1 MGEIEV
7 TEIIKLLVV
16 IAVIIFLIR
25 KKWNLGYIILLASL
39 LVGVFFDLSP
49 IQIGNNFILALIDPT
64 TLKLIGIIVLVY
76 ILSGVLRKVES
87 LRDLADSLQGLV
99 KDYRLI
105 LAFIPALLGLIPMP
119 AGAIFSAPMVKEIG
133 DRAGLNPEEETF
145 VNYWF
150 RHIWEFVWPLFPG
163 IILFASL
170 LKVEIQGVILVQFPL
185 TIATVIVGFVW
196 EYKNLRKDTT
206 LIDKRDI
213 LLNLKKLFFGVWP
226 ILLIIIMVLGAKTDL
241 LFSLVIVILSLVF
254 LNIKKLSLKIL
265 KEIIRNDID
274 LNVVILIVSI
284 MIFKRMLQV
293 SGGVEIIPE
302 AFAKLGIH
310 PFVVLFIIPF
320 FIAIMTGLGTAAL
333 GIGLPVLL
341 PIIVVQGE
349 TNLYY
354 AMLAFTGSFSGV
366 MISPMHLCLVVTK
379 NYFKADMVKIYK
391 MLIPPLII
399 ISLSALVL
407 VMVRT

>member
-1 MGEIEV
+1 V
-7 TEIIKLLVV
+7 TEIIKLLVI

-25 KKWNLGYIILLASL
+25 KKWNLEYVILLASL

-49 IQIGNNFILALIDPT
+49 IQIGNNFVLALIDPT
-64 TLKLIGIIVLVY
+64 TLKLIGIIILVY

-87 LRDLADSLQGLV
+87 LRDLVDSLQGLV

-119 AGAIFSAPMVKEIG
+119 AGAMFSAPMVKEVG
-133 DRAGLNPEEETF
+133 DRVGLTPEEETF

-163 IILFASL
+163 IILFAGL
-170 LKVEIQGVILVQFPL
+170 LKVEIQEVILVQFPL

-206 LIDKRDI
+206 LINKKDI
-213 LLNLKKLFFGVWP
+213 LLNLKKLFFGIWP
-226 ILLIIIMVLGAKTDL
+226 ILLIIIMVLGTKTDL
-241 LFSLVIVILSLVF
+241 LVSLVIVILSLAF
-254 LNIKKLSLKIL
+254 LNINKLSLKIL

-274 LNVVILIVSI
+274 LSVVILIASI
-284 MIFKRMLQV
+284 MIFKKMLQV

-310 PFVVLFIIPF
+310 PFIVLFIIPF

-341 PIIVVQGE
+341 PIIIVQGE

-379 NYFKADMVKIYK
+379 NYFKVDMGKIYK
-391 MLIPPLII
+391 MLILPLII
-399 ISLSALVL
+399 TTLSALVL
-407 VMVRT
+407 VIIKT

>member
-379 NYFKADMVKIYK
+379 NYFKADMGKIYK

-399 ISLSALVL
+399 VSLSALVL
-407 VMVRT
+407 VIVRT

>member
-1 MGEIEV
+1 M
-7 TEIIKLLVV
+7 TEIIKLLAV

-25 KKWNLGYIILLASL
+25 RKWDLGYIILLASL
-39 LVGVFFDLSP
+39 LIGLFFNLSP
-49 IQIGNNFILALIDPT
+49 IQIGNNFVLALIDPI
-64 TLKLIGIIVLVY
+64 TLKLIGIIILVY

-87 LRDLADSLQGLV
+87 LRDLVDSLQGLV

-119 AGAIFSAPMVKEIG
+119 AGAIFSAPMVKEVG
-133 DRAGLNPEEETF
+133 DRAGLTPEEETF

-150 RHIWEFVWPLFPG
+150 RHIWEFVWPLFPS
-163 IILFASL
+163 IILFAGL
-170 LKVEIQGVILVQFPL
+170 LKVEIQEVILVQFPL
-185 TIATVIVGFVW
+185 TIVTVIIGFVW

-206 LIDKRDI
+206 LINKKDI

-226 ILLIIIMVLGAKTDL
+226 ILLIIIMVLGTKTDL
-241 LFSLVIVILSLVF
+241 LVSLVIVILSLVF
-254 LNIKKLSLKIL
+254 LNVNKLSLKIL

-310 PFVVLFIIPF
+310 PFIVLFIIPF
-320 FIAIMTGLGTAAL
+320 FIATMTGLGTAAL

-341 PIIVVQGE
+341 PIIIVQGE

-354 AMLAFTGSFSGV
+354 AMLVFAGSFSGV
-366 MISPMHLCLVVTK
+366 MISPIHLCLVVTK
-379 NYFKADMVKIYK
+379 NYFKADMGKIYK
-391 MLIPPLII
+391 MLILPLIVTT
-399 ISLSALVL
+399 LSALIL
-407 VMVRT
+407 VIIKT

>member
-1 MGEIEV
+1 MGD
-7 TEIIKLLVV
+7 IIKLIAV

-25 KKWNLGYIILLASL
+25 KKQNLEYVMLLASL
-39 LVGVFFDLSP
+39 LVGVFFNLSL
-49 IQIGNNFILALIDPT
+49 IQIGNNFVLALIDQT

-87 LRDLADSLQGLV
+87 LRDLVDSLQGLV

-119 AGAIFSAPMVKEIG
+119 AGAMFSAPMVKEVG
-133 DRAGLNPEEETF
+133 DRVGLTPEEETF

-163 IILFASL
+163 IILFAGL
-170 LKVEIQGVILVQFPL
+170 LKVEIQEVILVQFPL

-196 EYKNLRKDTT
+196 EYKNLKKDTT
-206 LIDKRDI
+206 LINKKDI

-226 ILLIIIMVLGAKTDL
+226 ILLIIILVLGTKTDL
-241 LFSLVIVILSLVF
+241 LFSLLIVILSLIF

-265 KEIIRNDID
+265 NEIIRNDID
-274 LNVVILIVSI
+274 LSVVILITSI
-284 MIFKRMLQV
+284 MIFKRILQV
-293 SGGVEIIPE
+293 SGGIEIIPE
-302 AFAKLGIH
+302 AFAKLGVH
-310 PFVVLFIIPF
+310 PFVVLFSIPF
-320 FIAIMTGLGTAAL
+320 FIGMMTGIGTAAL

-341 PIIVVQGE
+341 PIIVQGE
-349 TNLYY
+349 PNLYY
-354 AMLAFTGSFSGV
+354 AMLAFTGSFVGV

-379 NYFKADMVKIYK
+379 NYFKADMGKIYK
-391 MLIPPLII
+391 MLILPLTII
-399 ISLSALVL
+399 ALITLIL
-407 VMVRT
+407 VIVRT

>member
-1 MGEIEV
+1 V
-7 TEIIKLLVV
+7 TEIVKLLAV
-16 IAVIIFLIR
+16 IAVIILLIK
-25 KKWNLGYIILLASL
+25 KKWKLEYVILLASL
-39 LVGVFFDLSP
+39 LVGAFFNLSL
-49 IQIGNNFILALIDPT
+49 IQIGNNFVLALIDPT

-87 LRDLADSLQGLV
+87 LRDLVDSLQGLV

-119 AGAIFSAPMVKEIG
+119 AGAMFSAPMVKEVG
-133 DRAGLNPEEETF
+133 GRVGLTPEEETF
-145 VNYWF
+145 INYWF

-163 IILFASL
+163 IILFAGL
-170 LKVEIQGVILVQFPL
+170 LKVEIQEVILVQFPL
-185 TIATVIVGFVW
+185 TIATIIVGFVW

-206 LIDKRDI
+206 LINRKDI
-213 LLNLKKLFFGVWP
+213 LFNLKKLFFGIWP
-226 ILLIIIMVLGAKTDL
+226 ILLIIILVLGTKTDL
-241 LFSLVIVILSLVF
+241 LFSLAIVILSLIF
-254 LNIKKLSLKIL
+254 LNIKKLSLKML
-265 KEIIRNDID
+265 KEIIRNDIN
-274 LNVVILIVSI
+274 LSVVILIASI
-284 MIFKRMLQV
+284 MIFKRILQV
-293 SGGVEIIPE
+293 SGGIEIIPE

-310 PFVVLFIIPF
+310 PFIVLFTIPF
-320 FIAIMTGLGTAAL
+320 FIAAMTGVGTAAL

-341 PIIVVQGE
+341 PIIIVQGE

-379 NYFKADMVKIYK
+379 NYFKADMGKIYK
-391 MLIPPLII
+391 MLTLPLII
-399 ISLSALVL
+399 ISLSALAL